1 MQNCNEMKEEFNK
14 IINIAKDKAYFA
26 DFSETKIA
34 CEFLAERLEKFKEK
48 YL

>member
-1 MQNCNEMKEEFNK
+1 MQNCDEMKEEFNN
-14 IINIAKDKAYFA
+14 IINMVKDKAYFA